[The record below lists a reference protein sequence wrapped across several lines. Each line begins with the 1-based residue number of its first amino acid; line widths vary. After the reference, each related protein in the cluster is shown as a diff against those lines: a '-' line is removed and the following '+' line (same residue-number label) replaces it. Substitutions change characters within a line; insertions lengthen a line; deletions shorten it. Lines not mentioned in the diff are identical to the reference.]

1 MPIEGAANAAQA
13 ANAYSNT
20 AKQGDIGPGSED
32 RDVNFADLLRQ
43 STQEAIGAME
53 AGEKASARAI
63 TGDADITQVVS
74 AVNNAEMT
82 LQTVVSVRDRMV
94 SAYQQI
100 MRMPI

>member
-20 AKQGDIGPGSED
+20 AKQADIGPGNKES
-32 RDVNFADLLRQ
+32 DVNFADLVRQ
-43 STQEAIGAME
+43 SAKEAINTME
-53 AGEKASARAI
+53 AGEKASAAAI
-63 TGDADITQVVS
+63 TGDADITQVVQ
-74 AVNNAEMT
+74 AVNSAEMT